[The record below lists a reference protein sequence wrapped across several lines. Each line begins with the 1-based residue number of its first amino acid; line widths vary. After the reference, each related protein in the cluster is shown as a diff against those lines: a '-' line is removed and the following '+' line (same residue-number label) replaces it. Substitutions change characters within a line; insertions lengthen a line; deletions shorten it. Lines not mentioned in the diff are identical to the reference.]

1 MDEAQ
6 ILRLELAGAVFI
18 ILLGGMLHFAFEISG
33 RNPVV
38 GVFSAVNESVWE
50 HLKLAYWPALV
61 YMVIEYRRL
70 KKASSFLTAKAI
82 GICLMPII
90 IVSSFYAY
98 NMFIEENLLTDIL
111 IFIAAVVTG
120 QLASYRLMTRKNLS
134 AYGRISLITLVST
147 AIVFTVFTFYP
158 PKLEVF
164 RDPVSGNSGSQGFS
178 KPGSAEVS
186 CKKRVLQ

>member
-1 MDEAQ
+1 
-6 ILRLELAGAVFI
+6 
-18 ILLGGMLHFAFEISG
+18 MLHFAFEISG

-134 AYGRISLITLVST
+134 AYGRISLITLVSI

-164 RDPVSGNSGSQGFS
+164 RDPVSGNYGISGF
-178 KPGSAEVS
+178 
-186 CKKRVLQ
+186 